1 MDRKQQTKHIAS
13 HAVIR
18 NALMIAGVTFAFSTQ
33 VQAQSWTLTPR
44 SNVGFE
50 IKSLGVTVVRAK
62 FNRVQSS
69 MQFDA
74 KAPQHASTHF
84 VMDVNSLSLS
94 KPSLKNMILGED
106 LFYASKYK
114 SATFKSTSFKD
125 LGDGQYNIVGNLT
138 LRGTTKPVSFS
149 TTLKPSTNNTNLLDV
164 QSSAVINRS
173 DFGMKKAI
181 GGVGEKVNI
190 QLSGQWKVQ

>member
-1 MDRKQQTKHIAS
+1 MDRKQQTKQIAS
-13 HAVIR
+13 HTVIK

-33 VQAQSWTLTPR
+33 VQAQSWTLTPQ

-62 FNRVQSS
+62 FNQVHSS

-190 QLSGQWKVQ
+190 QLSGLWKVQ

>member
-1 MDRKQQTKHIAS
+1 MDRKQQMKQIARY
-13 HAVIR
+13 AVIK

-33 VQAQSWTLTPR
+33 VQAQSWTLTPQ

-62 FNRVQSS
+62 FNQVQSS

>member
-1 MDRKQQTKHIAS
+1 MDRKQQTKQIAS
-13 HAVIR
+13 HTVIK
-18 NALMIAGVTFAFSTQ
+18 NALLIAGVTFAFNTQ
-33 VQAQSWTLTPR
+33 VQAQSWTLTPE

-114 SATFKSTSFKD
+114 TANFKSTSFKD
-125 LGDGQYNIVGNLT
+125 LGGGQYNIFGNLT
-138 LRGTTKPVSFS
+138 LRGITKPVSFS
-149 TTLKPSTNNTNLLDV
+149 TTLKPSASNANLLDV
-164 QSSAVINRS
+164 QSFAVINRS
-173 DFGMKKAI
+173 DFGMKKAM

>member
-1 MDRKQQTKHIAS
+1 MDRKQQTKQIARY
-13 HAVIR
+13 AVIK
-18 NALMIAGVTFAFSTQ
+18 NALLIAGVTFAFSTQ
-33 VQAQSWTLTPR
+33 VQAQSWTLTPQ

-74 KAPQHASTHF
+74 KAPQQASTNF

-114 SATFKSTSFKD
+114 SANFKSTSFKD
-125 LGDGQYNIVGNLT
+125 LGGGQYNIVGNLT
-138 LRGTTKPVSFS
+138 LRGITKSVSFS
-149 TTLKPSTNNTNLLDV
+149 TTLKPSANNTNLLDV

-181 GGVGEKVNI
+181 AGVGEKVNI

>member
-1 MDRKQQTKHIAS
+1 MDRKQQMKQIARY
-13 HAVIR
+13 AVIK

-33 VQAQSWTLTPR
+33 VQAQSWTLTPQ

-62 FNRVQSS
+62 FNQVQSS

-106 LFYASKYK
+106 LFYASKCK

-181 GGVGEKVNI
+181 AGVGEKVNI

>member
-1 MDRKQQTKHIAS
+1 MDRKQQTKQIAS
-13 HAVIR
+13 HTVIK
-18 NALMIAGVTFAFSTQ
+18 NALLIAGVTFAFSTQ
-33 VQAQSWTLTPR
+33 VQAQSWTLTPQ

-74 KAPQHASTHF
+74 KAPQYASTNF

-114 SATFKSTSFKD
+114 TANFKSTSFKD

-181 GGVGEKVNI
+181 AGVGEKVNI

>member
-1 MDRKQQTKHIAS
+1 MDRKQQTKQIAS
-13 HAVIR
+13 HTVIK
-18 NALMIAGVTFAFSTQ
+18 NALLIAGVTFAFSTQ
-33 VQAQSWTLTPR
+33 VQAQSWTLTPQ

-74 KAPQHASTHF
+74 KAPQYASTNF

-114 SATFKSTSFKD
+114 TANFKSTSFKD
-125 LGDGQYNIVGNLT
+125 LGGGQYNIVGNLT
-138 LRGTTKPVSFS
+138 LRGITKPVSFN
-149 TTLKPSTNNTNLLDV
+149 TTLKPSANNANLLDV

-181 GGVGEKVNI
+181 AGVGEKVNI

>member
-1 MDRKQQTKHIAS
+1 MDRKQQTKQIAS

-33 VQAQSWTLTPR
+33 VQAQSWTLTPQ

-114 SATFKSTSFKD
+114 TANFKSTSFKD
-125 LGDGQYNIVGNLT
+125 LGNGQYNIAGNLT
-138 LRGTTKPVSFS
+138 LRGITKPVSFS
-149 TTLKPSTNNTNLLDV
+149 TTLKPSASNANLLDV

-190 QLSGQWKVQ
+190 QLSGQWKVK

>member
-1 MDRKQQTKHIAS
+1 MDRKQQTKQIAS
-13 HAVIR
+13 HTVIK

>member
-1 MDRKQQTKHIAS
+1 
-13 HAVIR
+13 
-18 NALMIAGVTFAFSTQ
+18 MIAGVTFAFSTQ
-33 VQAQSWTLTPR
+33 VQAQSWTLTPQ

-74 KAPQHASTHF
+74 KAPQHASTNF

-94 KPSLKNMILGED
+94 KPSLKNIILGED

-114 SATFKSTSFKD
+114 SANFKSTSFKD

-181 GGVGEKVNI
+181 AGVGEKVNI

>member
-1 MDRKQQTKHIAS
+1 MDRKQQMKQIARY
-13 HAVIR
+13 AVIK

-33 VQAQSWTLTPR
+33 VQAQSWTLTPQ

-69 MQFDA
+69 MQFNA
-74 KAPQHASTHF
+74 KTPQHASTHF

-114 SATFKSTSFKD
+114 TANFKSTSFKD
-125 LGDGQYNIVGNLT
+125 LGGGQYNIVGNLT
-138 LRGTTKPVSFS
+138 LRGITKPVSFS
-149 TTLKPSTNNTNLLDV
+149 TTLKPSANNANLLDV
-164 QSSAVINRS
+164 HSSAVINRS

-190 QLSGQWKVQ
+190 QLSGLWKVQ

>member
-1 MDRKQQTKHIAS
+1 MDRKQQTKQIAS
-13 HAVIR
+13 HTVIK

-33 VQAQSWTLTPR
+33 VQAQSWTLTPQ

-62 FNRVQSS
+62 FNQVQSS

-181 GGVGEKVNI
+181 AGVGEKVNI

>member
-1 MDRKQQTKHIAS
+1 MDREQQTKQIARYT
-13 HAVIR
+13 VIK
-18 NALMIAGVTFAFSTQ
+18 NALLIAGITFTFSTQ
-33 VQAQSWTLTPR
+33 VQAQSWTLTPQ

-114 SATFKSTSFKD
+114 TASFKSTSFKD
-125 LGDGQYNIVGNLT
+125 LGSGRYNIVGNLT
-138 LRGTTKPVSFS
+138 LRGITKPVSFR
-149 TTLKPSTNNTNLLDV
+149 TTLKPSANNANLLDV

-181 GGVGEKVNI
+181 GGVGEKVNL

>member
-1 MDRKQQTKHIAS
+1 MDRKQQTKQIAI
-13 HAVIR
+13 HAVIK

-33 VQAQSWTLTPR
+33 VQAQSWTLTPQ

-114 SATFKSTSFKD
+114 SANFKSTSFKD
-125 LGDGQYNIVGNLT
+125 LGGGQYNIVGNLT
-138 LRGTTKPVSFS
+138 LRGITKPVSFS
-149 TTLKPSTNNTNLLDV
+149 TTLKPSASNVNLLDV

-173 DFGMKKAI
+173 DFGMKKTI

>member
-1 MDRKQQTKHIAS
+1 MDRKQQTKQIARY
-13 HAVIR
+13 AVIK
-18 NALMIAGVTFAFSTQ
+18 NALLIAGVTFAFSTQ
-33 VQAQSWTLTPR
+33 VQAQSWTLTPQ

-114 SATFKSTSFKD
+114 TANFKSTSFKD
-125 LGDGQYNIVGNLT
+125 LGGGQYNIVGNLT
-138 LRGTTKPVSFS
+138 LRGITKPVSFS
-149 TTLKPSTNNTNLLDV
+149 TTLKPSASNVNLLDV
-164 QSSAVINRS
+164 HSSAVINRS
-173 DFGMKKAI
+173 DFGMKKTI

>member
-1 MDRKQQTKHIAS
+1 MDRKQQTKQIARY
-13 HAVIR
+13 AVIK
-18 NALMIAGVTFAFSTQ
+18 NALLIAGVTFAFSTQ
-33 VQAQSWTLTPR
+33 VQAQSWTLTPQ

-114 SATFKSTSFKD
+114 TANFKSTSFKD
-125 LGDGQYNIVGNLT
+125 LGGGQYNIVGNLT
-138 LRGTTKPVSFS
+138 LRGITKPVSFS
-149 TTLKPSTNNTNLLDV
+149 TTLKPSASNVNLLDV

>member
-1 MDRKQQTKHIAS
+1 MDRKQQTKQIARY
-13 HAVIR
+13 AVIK
-18 NALMIAGVTFAFSTQ
+18 NVLMIAGVTFAFSTQ
-33 VQAQSWTLTPR
+33 VQAQSWTLTPE

-74 KAPQHASTHF
+74 KAPQYASTNF

-114 SATFKSTSFKD
+114 TANFKSTSFKD
-125 LGDGQYNIVGNLT
+125 LGGGQYNIVGNLT
-138 LRGTTKPVSFS
+138 LRGITKPVSFS
-149 TTLKPSTNNTNLLDV
+149 TTLKPSASNVNLLDV
-164 QSSAVINRS
+164 HSSAVINRS
-173 DFGMKKAI
+173 DFGMKKTI

>member
-1 MDRKQQTKHIAS
+1 MDRKQQTKQIAS
-13 HAVIR
+13 HAVIK

-33 VQAQSWTLTPR
+33 VQAQSWTLTPQ

>member
-1 MDRKQQTKHIAS
+1 MDRKQQMKQIARY
-13 HAVIR
+13 AVIK

-33 VQAQSWTLTPR
+33 VQAQSWTLTPQ

-74 KAPQHASTHF
+74 KAPQYASTNF

-181 GGVGEKVNI
+181 AGVGEKVNI

>member
-1 MDRKQQTKHIAS
+1 MDRKQQTKQIAS
-13 HAVIR
+13 HTVSK
-18 NALMIAGVTFAFSTQ
+18 NALLIAGVTFAFSTQ

-62 FNRVQSS
+62 FNQVQSS

-149 TTLKPSTNNTNLLDV
+149 TTLKPSTNNTNLLVV
-164 QSSAVINRS
+164 QSSDVNHGC

>member
-1 MDRKQQTKHIAS
+1 MDRKQQTKQIARY
-13 HAVIR
+13 AVIK
-18 NALMIAGVTFAFSTQ
+18 NALLIAGVTFAFSTQ
-33 VQAQSWTLTPR
+33 VQAQSWTLTPQ

-114 SATFKSTSFKD
+114 TANFKSTSFKD
-125 LGDGQYNIVGNLT
+125 LGNGQYNIAGNLT
-138 LRGTTKPVSFS
+138 LRGITKPVSFS
-149 TTLKPSTNNTNLLDV
+149 TTLKPSASNANLLDV

>member
-1 MDRKQQTKHIAS
+1 MDRKQQTKQIAI
-13 HAVIR
+13 HAVIK

-33 VQAQSWTLTPR
+33 VQAQSWTLTPQ

-114 SATFKSTSFKD
+114 SANFKSTSFKD
-125 LGDGQYNIVGNLT
+125 LGGGQYNIVGNLT
-138 LRGTTKPVSFS
+138 LRGITKPVSFS
-149 TTLKPSTNNTNLLDV
+149 TTLKPSASNVNLLDV

>member
-1 MDRKQQTKHIAS
+1 MDRKQQTKQIARY
-13 HAVIR
+13 AVIK
-18 NALMIAGVTFAFSTQ
+18 NALLIAGVTFAFSTQ
-33 VQAQSWTLTPR
+33 VQAQSWTLTPQ

-74 KAPQHASTHF
+74 KAPQYASTNF

-114 SATFKSTSFKD
+114 TANFKSTSFKD
-125 LGDGQYNIVGNLT
+125 LGGGQYNIFGNLT
-138 LRGTTKPVSFS
+138 LRGITKPVSFS
-149 TTLKPSTNNTNLLDV
+149 TTLKPSASNANLLDV
-164 QSSAVINRS
+164 QSFAVINRS
-173 DFGMKKAI
+173 DFGMKKAM

>member
-1 MDRKQQTKHIAS
+1 MDRKQQTKKIAS
-13 HAVIR
+13 HTVIK

-33 VQAQSWTLTPR
+33 VQAQSWTLTPQ

-74 KAPQHASTHF
+74 KAPQHASTNF

-114 SATFKSTSFKD
+114 TANFKSTSFKD
-125 LGDGQYNIVGNLT
+125 LGGERWIRKFEQ
-138 LRGTTKPVSFS
+138 
-149 TTLKPSTNNTNLLDV
+149 LL
-164 QSSAVINRS
+164 
-173 DFGMKKAI
+173 
-181 GGVGEKVNI
+181 
-190 QLSGQWKVQ
+190 

>member
-1 MDRKQQTKHIAS
+1 MDRKQQTKQIAS
-13 HAVIR
+13 HAVIK

-33 VQAQSWTLTPR
+33 VQAQSWTLTPQ

-62 FNRVQSS
+62 FNQVQSS

-181 GGVGEKVNI
+181 AGVGEKVNI

>member
-1 MDRKQQTKHIAS
+1 MDRKQQMKQIARY
-13 HAVIR
+13 AVIK
-18 NALMIAGVTFAFSTQ
+18 NALLIAGVTFAFSTQ
-33 VQAQSWTLTPR
+33 VQAQSWTLTPQ

-62 FNRVQSS
+62 FNLVQSS

-74 KAPQHASTHF
+74 KAPQHASTNF
-84 VMDVNSLSLS
+84 AMDVNSLSLS
-94 KPSLKNMILGED
+94 KPSLKNIILGED

-114 SATFKSTSFKD
+114 TANFKSTSFKD
-125 LGDGQYNIVGNLT
+125 LGNGQYNIAGNLT
-138 LRGTTKPVSFS
+138 LRGITKPVSFS
-149 TTLKPSTNNTNLLDV
+149 TTLKPSASNANLLDV

>member
-1 MDRKQQTKHIAS
+1 MDRKQQTKQIARY
-13 HAVIR
+13 ATIK

-33 VQAQSWTLTPR
+33 VQAQSWTLTPQ

-114 SATFKSTSFKD
+114 TANFKSTSFKD
-125 LGDGQYNIVGNLT
+125 LGGGQYNIVGNLT
-138 LRGTTKPVSFS
+138 LRGITKPVSFS
-149 TTLKPSTNNTNLLDV
+149 TTLKQSANNANLLDV

-181 GGVGEKVNI
+181 AGVGEKVNI

>member
-1 MDRKQQTKHIAS
+1 MDRKQQTKQIAS
-13 HAVIR
+13 HTVIK

-33 VQAQSWTLTPR
+33 VQAQSWTLTPQ

-62 FNRVQSS
+62 FNQVQSS

-190 QLSGQWKVQ
+190 QLSGLWKVQ

>member
-1 MDRKQQTKHIAS
+1 MDRKQQTKQIAS
-13 HAVIR
+13 HTVIK
-18 NALMIAGVTFAFSTQ
+18 NALLIAGVTFAFSTQ
-33 VQAQSWTLTPR
+33 VQAQSWTLTPQ

-50 IKSLGVTVVRAK
+50 IKSLGVPVVRAR

-74 KAPQHASTHF
+74 KAPQHASTNF
-84 VMDVNSLSLS
+84 AMDVNSLSLS
-94 KPSLKNMILGED
+94 KPSLKNIILGED

-114 SATFKSTSFKD
+114 TANFKSTSFKD
-125 LGDGQYNIVGNLT
+125 LGGGQYNIFGNLT
-138 LRGTTKPVSFS
+138 LRGITKPVSFS
-149 TTLKPSTNNTNLLDV
+149 TTLKPNTNNANLLDV

>member
-1 MDRKQQTKHIAS
+1 MDRKQQTKQIARY
-13 HAVIR
+13 AVIK
-18 NALMIAGVTFAFSTQ
+18 NALLIAGVTFAFSTQ
-33 VQAQSWTLTPR
+33 VQAQSWTLTPQ

-114 SATFKSTSFKD
+114 TANFKSTSFKD
-125 LGDGQYNIVGNLT
+125 LGGGRYNIVGNLT
-138 LRGTTKPVSFS
+138 LRGITKPVSFS
-149 TTLKPSTNNTNLLDV
+149 TTLKPSASNVNLLDV

-173 DFGMKKAI
+173 DFGMKKTI

>member
-1 MDRKQQTKHIAS
+1 MDRKQQTKKIAS
-13 HAVIR
+13 HTVIK

-33 VQAQSWTLTPR
+33 VQAQSWTLTPQ

-74 KAPQHASTHF
+74 KAPQQASTNF

-106 LFYASKYK
+106 LFYAEKYPT
-114 SATFKSTSFKD
+114 ATFNSHEFLA
-125 LGDGQYNIVGNLT
+125 LGNYQYKIKGDLT
-138 LRGTTKPVSFS
+138 LRGITQPVI
-149 TTLKPSTNNTNLLDV
+149 LDASLEV
-164 QSSAVINRS
+164 NPFDPQLMNVEAKTMVKRS
-173 DFGMKKAI
+173 DFGMKKAF
-181 GGVGEKVNI
+181 GGIGEKVNI
-190 QLSGQWKVQ
+190 DVSGQWQRK

>member
-1 MDRKQQTKHIAS
+1 MDRKQQTKHIARY
-13 HAVIR
+13 AVIK
-18 NALMIAGVTFAFSTQ
+18 NALLIAGVTFAFSTQ
-33 VQAQSWTLTPR
+33 VQAQSWTLTPQ

-114 SATFKSTSFKD
+114 TANFKSTSFKD
-125 LGDGQYNIVGNLT
+125 LGNGQYNIAGNLT
-138 LRGTTKPVSFS
+138 LRGITKPVSFS
-149 TTLKPSTNNTNLLDV
+149 TTLKPSASNANLLDV

>member
-1 MDRKQQTKHIAS
+1 MDRKQQMKQIVS

-18 NALMIAGVTFAFSTQ
+18 NALMIAGTTFAFSTQ
-33 VQAQSWTLTPR
+33 VQAQSWTLTPQ

-114 SATFKSTSFKD
+114 SANFKSTSFKD
-125 LGDGQYNIVGNLT
+125 LGGGQYNIVGNLT
-138 LRGTTKPVSFS
+138 LRGITKPVSFS
-149 TTLKPSTNNTNLLDV
+149 TTLKPSANNVNLLDV

-181 GGVGEKVNI
+181 AGVGEKVNI

>member
-1 MDRKQQTKHIAS
+1 MDRKQQTKQIAS
-13 HAVIR
+13 HTVIK

-33 VQAQSWTLTPR
+33 VQAQSWTLTPE

-74 KAPQHASTHF
+74 KAPQYASTNF

-114 SATFKSTSFKD
+114 TANFKSTSFKD
-125 LGDGQYNIVGNLT
+125 LGGGQYNIFGNLT
-138 LRGTTKPVSFS
+138 LRGITKPVSFS
-149 TTLKPSTNNTNLLDV
+149 TTLKPSASNANLLDV
-164 QSSAVINRS
+164 QSFAVINRS
-173 DFGMKKAI
+173 DFGMKKAM

>member
-1 MDRKQQTKHIAS
+1 MDRKQQTKQIARY
-13 HAVIR
+13 AVIK
-18 NALMIAGVTFAFSTQ
+18 NALLIAGVTFAFSTQ
-33 VQAQSWTLTPR
+33 VQAQSWTLTPQ

-114 SATFKSTSFKD
+114 TANFKSTSFKD
-125 LGDGQYNIVGNLT
+125 LGGGQYNIVGNLT
-138 LRGTTKPVSFS
+138 LRGITKPVSFS
-149 TTLKPSTNNTNLLDV
+149 TTLKPSASNVNLLDV

-173 DFGMKKAI
+173 DFGMKKTI

>member
-1 MDRKQQTKHIAS
+1 MDRKQQMKQIARY
-13 HAVIR
+13 AVIK

-33 VQAQSWTLTPR
+33 VQAQSWTLTPQ

-74 KAPQHASTHF
+74 KAPQHASTNF

-114 SATFKSTSFKD
+114 TANFKSTSFKD
-125 LGDGQYNIVGNLT
+125 LGGGQYNIAGNLT
-138 LRGTTKPVSFS
+138 LRGITKPVSFS
-149 TTLKPSTNNTNLLDV
+149 TTLKPSANNANLLDV
-164 QSSAVINRS
+164 HSSAVINRS

>member
-1 MDRKQQTKHIAS
+1 MDRKQQTKQIARY
-13 HAVIR
+13 AVIK
-18 NALMIAGVTFAFSTQ
+18 NVLMIAGVTFAFSTQ
-33 VQAQSWTLTPR
+33 VQAQSWTLTPE

-114 SATFKSTSFKD
+114 TANFKSTSFKD
-125 LGDGQYNIVGNLT
+125 LGGGQYNIVGNLT
-138 LRGTTKPVSFS
+138 LRGITKPVSFS
-149 TTLKPSTNNTNLLDV
+149 TTLKPSASNVNLLDV
-164 QSSAVINRS
+164 HSSAVINRS
-173 DFGMKKAI
+173 DFGMKKTI